1 MSLPVGVTLAEGV
14 PPELLR
20 IVTPLG
26 IRFRD
31 VAIDVPITHGLVV
44 MAKAKPFEGG
54 PTQVRPNLSGVF
66 GFHSL
71 PLLHDVEY
79 PSPFASPLPS
89 PPSSFPF
96 VVMASDRLARFLPVV
111 FGVDLPLNAFPSPPI
126 FDIDPDPPPLLDAYL
141 FTAPTRPVTSGFAAI
156 RADLWDRETGA
167 GAAHAL
173 VRVTVGDREMR
184 GIADERGRLLILLP
198 YPLLERLRLGSPP
211 GTGQHP
217 PYEHS
222 WPVSLEVFYRPD
234 LPRPFGDDE
243 VLPMP
248 WTRLAG
254 LKGILESQDPAWI
267 WPAPAGPPVMT
278 WTGTLTYDH
287 ELVVRTQTVS
297 ELWISR
303 GSSPP

>member
-1 MSLPVGVTLAEGV
+1 MSLPVGVTLAAGV
-14 PPELLR
+14 PREQLR

-31 VAIDVPITHGLVV
+31 VAIDEPITHGLVV
-44 MAKAKPFEGG
+44 MAKAKPFEEG

-79 PSPFASPLPS
+79 PSPFAGPLPS

-96 VVMASDRLARFLPVV
+96 VVMASDRLGRFLPAV
-111 FGVDLPLNAFPSPPI
+111 FGIDLPLNTFPSPPV
-126 FDIDPDPPPLLDAYL
+126 FDIDPDPAPLLDAYL
-141 FTAPTRPVTSGFAAI
+141 FTAPTRPVTCGFAAI
-156 RADLWDRETGA
+156 RADLWDRETRA

-248 WTRLAG
+248 WTRLPG

-303 GSSPP
+303 GTSPP